1 MVIRW
6 TGGKVERWTDGQADR
21 GGRCSGEAFVEDE
34 EVLTNDGEDE
44 GDEAGEGPVVVL
56 PVADGRVGGLGAH
69 HGEAA
74 RWPLQIIGIIGL

>member
-1 MVIRW
+1 MVKWSGGQVGYQVERLVIRW

-44 GDEAGEGPVVVL
+44 VEEDL
-56 PVADGRVGGLGAH
+56 TSLS
-69 HGEAA
+69 
-74 RWPLQIIGIIGL
+74 